1 VIDHTR
7 PNQPSNLGTRYPTLS
22 ISTPRPSCTYNRT
35 RRLLG
40 NHRNRSLHLHQYPA
54 TTVFSIVATS
64 VYPRLPLVLDLVTA
78 SAITSKTDNT
88 PPATTSPSVKTF
100 PGSIPR
106 KRIYLDIT

>member
-7 PNQPSNLGTRYPTLS
+7 PNQPSNLGTRHPTLS

-40 NHRNRSLHLHQYPA
+40 NHHNRSLHNRSLHLHQYPT

-64 VYPRLPLVLDLVTA
+64 VYPRLPLVLIL
-78 SAITSKTDNT
+78 
-88 PPATTSPSVKTF
+88 
-100 PGSIPR
+100 
-106 KRIYLDIT
+106 